1 MFDFSKWLTAGI
13 IDGYKKGYT
22 PFARVTELTAAY
34 VTKGLITEAQAE
46 EIASVCPAPTAAD
59 SGGEEE

>member
-13 IDGYKKGYT
+13 IDGFKSGYF
-22 PFARVTELTAAY
+22 PFGKVTELTAAY

-46 EIASVCPAPTAAD
+46 EIASVCPAPAESE
-59 SGGEEE
+59 SGGEE